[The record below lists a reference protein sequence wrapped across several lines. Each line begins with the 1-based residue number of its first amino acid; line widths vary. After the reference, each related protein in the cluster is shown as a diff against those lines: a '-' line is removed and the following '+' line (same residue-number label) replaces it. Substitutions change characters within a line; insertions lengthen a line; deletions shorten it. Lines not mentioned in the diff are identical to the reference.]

1 MNIQLTVVVALHPLR
16 KRYRKKFWHKIPKT
30 REKFS
35 FSSVLSYIFIS
46 YEYSK
51 NRTRMLGKS
60 VHGNFVAKR
69 EKKHQISVF
78 HFQKYAWIYIWCLFP
93 QLHSWCSQHSHWSQ
107 WASAPL
113 RKGRVRDIQHCTS
126 SLVTECLECC
136 VCSLTSFPP
145 DSSKP
150 DHPECLLGIQPLTIT
165 LHNWPCLPSCCSP
178 TWCVTEP

>member
-16 KRYRKKFWHKIPKT
+16 NRYRKKFWHKIPKT

-78 HFQKYAWIYIWCLFP
+78 HFQKYAWIFIWCVFP

-107 WASAPL
+107 WASAPM

-126 SLVTECLECC
+126 SLVTECLAAWPP
-136 VCSLTSFPP
+136 SLLIPQNQTIQSVSWV
-145 DSSKP
+145 SSP
-150 DHPECLLGIQPLTIT
+150 SPSPFTTDPAF
-165 LHNWPCLPSCCSP
+165 LPVAAQHGV
-178 TWCVTEP
+178 W